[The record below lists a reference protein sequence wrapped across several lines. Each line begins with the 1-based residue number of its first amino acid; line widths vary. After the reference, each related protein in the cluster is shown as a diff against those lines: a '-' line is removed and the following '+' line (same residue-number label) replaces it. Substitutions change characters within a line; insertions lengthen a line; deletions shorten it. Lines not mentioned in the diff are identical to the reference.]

1 MKRFITRLWD
11 RIEQR
16 GLAQRAFTAVL
27 PLAPGTATD
36 DQRLRELL
44 RAIDQK
50 PPYDLVPG
58 LHSLRWVLFDDLQPR
73 VEAVPVLR
81 APATGP
87 LVLELLHDGDVE
99 DLLYE
104 LLAGAREGIDPVLVH
119 CHDYPGSSS
128 TIPMD
133 ERVRYI
139 LKYRRASS
147 YLFRDRRRS
156 FSRDPQPG
164 PRSVLDRL
172 RADTHGARMVSR
184 QEIRRAVDLRQR
196 FVQLVIDTQPTSD
209 AQLRNRLEELCAE
222 QGVSYPLPLARPFE
236 APQEHD
242 GEWMRRT
249 AELARN
255 KVRRDTRERGDLAR
269 RPVHG
274 KHHGLLRATFQVRD
288 DVPASLQRGI
298 FVPGASYE
306 AWVRLSNANAV
317 VQHDHA
323 FDGRGL
329 AIKVVDVAACGDGIL
344 GSPLPDE
351 LPDGKTSL
359 TQDFTLVSHPTFF
372 IRNARDYAIFRSIVD
387 SRLSS
392 KVQALPLAKPELFLK
407 AATFGLRRPREL
419 AIFTR
424 TLLRRI
430 NHPLRIDYHS
440 TLAFLHGEGLAVKYA
455 VYPIDAKGHRLR
467 DTTRANKA
475 SPNYLREA
483 LQRSLDPTTGRPQ
496 YLEFAVYRPRP
507 GVLLPVEDP
516 TVAWNDKVAE
526 CVPLARVEIP
536 PQDFTSNERVSLAEH
551 MIFTPWH
558 ALEAHKPLGSLNR
571 ARLLTYVAAAEE
583 RSLLNGVQSQR
594 FQTTIRP
601 RSPVTPVPPSADK
614 VAP

>member
-184 QEIRRAVDLRQR
+184 QEIRRAVDASCT
-196 FVQLVIDTQPTSD
+196 I
-209 AQLRNRLEELCAE
+209 
-222 QGVSYPLPLARPFE
+222 
-236 APQEHD
+236 
-242 GEWMRRT
+242 
-249 AELARN
+249 
-255 KVRRDTRERGDLAR
+255 
-269 RPVHG
+269 
-274 KHHGLLRATFQVRD
+274 GLLMTF
-288 DVPASLQRGI
+288 
-298 FVPGASYE
+298 
-306 AWVRLSNANAV
+306 
-317 VQHDHA
+317 
-323 FDGRGL
+323 
-329 AIKVVDVAACGDGIL
+329 
-344 GSPLPDE
+344 
-351 LPDGKTSL
+351 
-359 TQDFTLVSHPTFF
+359 
-372 IRNARDYAIFRSIVD
+372 
-387 SRLSS
+387 
-392 KVQALPLAKPELFLK
+392 
-407 AATFGLRRPREL
+407 
-419 AIFTR
+419 
-424 TLLRRI
+424 
-430 NHPLRIDYHS
+430 
-440 TLAFLHGEGLAVKYA
+440 
-455 VYPIDAKGHRLR
+455 
-467 DTTRANKA
+467 
-475 SPNYLREA
+475 
-483 LQRSLDPTTGRPQ
+483 
-496 YLEFAVYRPRP
+496 
-507 GVLLPVEDP
+507 
-516 TVAWNDKVAE
+516 
-526 CVPLARVEIP
+526 
-536 PQDFTSNERVSLAEH
+536 
-551 MIFTPWH
+551 
-558 ALEAHKPLGSLNR
+558 
-571 ARLLTYVAAAEE
+571 
-583 RSLLNGVQSQR
+583 
-594 FQTTIRP
+594 
-601 RSPVTPVPPSADK
+601 
-614 VAP
+614 